1 MKNITQLLTAL
12 VFGSLLIF
20 ASCGGGKDDPKVDPA
35 DAIGEELATIAGSPS
50 SVTLDGESRSEWSS
64 TTFTFTYDK
73 ETNTGTVVVADA
85 PTNDGADAVWGSGGT
100 YSLNDDGT
108 AATLNG
114 TEISISGTKLTFDVA
129 EGSGRAAV
137 FYGTWVFSF

>member
-20 ASCGGGKDDPKVDPA
+20 TACNKGGDDPKVDPA

-73 ETNTGTVVVADA
+73 ETNTGTVAVADA
-85 PTNDGADAVWGSGGT
+85 PTNDGADAVWGSGGN
-100 YSLNDDGT
+100 YALSDDGKT
-108 AATLNG
+108 ATLNG
-114 TEISISGTKLTFDVA
+114 TEISINGTTLTFDVP